1 MKTLTF
7 KNHSVVPFDNG
18 DGKIWFTS
26 EQLAEL
32 LGYADSKK
40 IANLYNR
47 HKDEFTACMSTLAK
61 VRTCNENNELQ
72 HTQVRVFSPRGAH
85 LIGMVSRTKVAKDLR
100 IWLLDLAEKESGI
113 EVGCLEVSNL
123 TQLAGQKLHDVI
135 AAFDKKS
142 FKHRGQKGSGLL
154 AQRKRDIQT
163 IKEATK
169 LALQLTQ
176 IAIPDLGGF
185 PDTDEDPQTA

>member
-1 MKTLTF
+1 
-7 KNHSVVPFDNG
+7 
-18 DGKIWFTS
+18 
-26 EQLAEL
+26 
-32 LGYADSKK
+32 
-40 IANLYNR
+40 
-47 HKDEFTACMSTLAK
+47 
-61 VRTCNENNELQ
+61 
-72 HTQVRVFSPRGAH
+72 
-85 LIGMVSRTKVAKDLR
+85 MVSRTKVAKDLR

-154 AQRKRDIQT
+154 AQRKRDIKT

-176 IAIPDLGGF
+176 IAIPDLGDF
-185 PDTDEDPQTA
+185 PDVDEDPEAA